1 MSSAVKNNSSLRI
14 GAAVVI
20 VLGVIGYL
28 AFTAQASNKSYFVT
42 IPEMAGMG
50 DKAYSANLR
59 LDGFVKPD
67 TIQQAGTHVN
77 FVLTQFESHNP
88 KATTDALNVKVVY
101 DGTEPPPDTFK
112 GDAQAL
118 AIGTYGRDGVFHATQ
133 LQAKCASKYAP
144 AAPGAAQPGSAPAAA
159 APASDK
165 RASVAPASTS
175 QQAVNTTT
183 AGQ

>member
-1 MSSAVKNNSSLRI
+1 MRI

-88 KATTDALNVKVVY
+88 KATGDALNVKVVY
-101 DGTEPPPDTFK
+101 DGTETVSSMPRSFRP
-112 GDAQAL
+112 
-118 AIGTYGRDGVFHATQ
+118 
-133 LQAKCASKYAP
+133 SAP
-144 AAPGAAQPGSAPAAA
+144 RSTLRPLPAQPRPVPRLPRRTSAPLPPRHQRLSRSTTPQRQGSN
-159 APASDK
+159 PA
-165 RASVAPASTS
+165 
-175 QQAVNTTT
+175 
-183 AGQ
+183 

>member
-1 MSSAVKNNSSLRI
+1 MRI

-88 KATTDALNVKVVY
+88 KATGDALNVKVVY

-144 AAPGAAQPGSAPAAA
+144 AAPGAAPAGSA

-165 RASVAPASTS
+165 RASAAPAPAPE
-175 QQAVNTTT
+175 QVNNTTT

>member
-144 AAPGAAQPGSAPAAA
+144 AAPGAAPAGPAAPAA
-159 APASDK
+159 PGSDK
-165 RASVAPASTS
+165 RASVAPASNS

>member
-88 KATTDALNVKVVY
+88 KATTDALNIKVVY

-144 AAPGAAQPGSAPAAA
+144 AAPGAAPAGPAAPAA
-159 APASDK
+159 PGSDK
-165 RASVAPASTS
+165 RASVAPASTT
-175 QQAVNTTT
+175 QQAANTTT